1 MLEITDLVAGYG
13 PLEVLRGVS
22 LSVEPGQVVVVMGPN
37 GAGKTTLLRA
47 IMGIA
52 QVQKGT
58 IDYQGRNIIGM
69 PIEKHVD
76 QGLSMVAEGRH
87 LFPRM
92 SVLEN
97 LELGALKLGGK
108 DTKASRIAFVLD
120 LFPALRTRLSQLAG
134 SMSGGE
140 QQMLAIGRALMS
152 KPQLLLLDE
161 PSLGLAPRITA
172 QVFDA
177 VARLKQEGETVLLVE
192 QRVAEALSVA
202 DKAYVL
208 ESGQIVDSGP
218 AGEISNRERLQR
230 SYFSTELILDEDV
243 SIL

>member
-177 VARLKQEGETVLLVE
+177 VARLKQ
-192 QRVAEALSVA
+192 
-202 DKAYVL
+202 
-208 ESGQIVDSGP
+208 
-218 AGEISNRERLQR
+218 
-230 SYFSTELILDEDV
+230 
-243 SIL
+243 

>member
-1 MLEITDLVAGYG
+1 
-13 PLEVLRGVS
+13 
-22 LSVEPGQVVVVMGPN
+22 MGPN

-52 QVQKGT
+52 QVHAGK
-58 IDYQGRNIIGM
+58 IDYEGRSVLGM
-69 PIEKHVD
+69 PVENHVEL
-76 QGLSMVAEGRH
+76 GLSMVAEGRL
-87 LFPRM
+87 LFPAM
-92 SVLEN
+92 SVREN
-97 LELGALKLGGK
+97 LELGALRLGSRGSM
-108 DTKASRIAFVLD
+108 ASRMEFVLD
-120 LFPALRTRLSQLAG
+120 LFPVLRSRLAQMAG

-152 KPQLLLLDE
+152 RPRLLLLDE

-192 QRVAEALSVA
+192 QRVAEALRVA

-208 ESGQIVDSGP
+208 ESGQIVDSGD
-218 AGEISNRERLQR
+218 AHEMGNRDRLQR
-230 SYFSTELILDEDV
+230 SYFATEMILDTDFVTYETAD
-243 SIL
+243 